1 MILTVI
7 FAGVMFILGLFG
19 GIHIAKNPDEDTNPQ
34 SSRRSCYIRV
44 MATDDPSIYR
54 AVYTM
59 NERTR
64 YNVTGRG
71 ISNTL
76 QNMIE
81 EIEGV

>member
-1 MILTVI
+1 
-7 FAGVMFILGLFG
+7 MFIIGLFS
-19 GIHIAKNPDEDTNPQ
+19 GIRIASDPDKEINPED
-34 SSRRSCYIRV
+34 SGHSCYIRV

-81 EIEGV
+81 EIEGVSQ